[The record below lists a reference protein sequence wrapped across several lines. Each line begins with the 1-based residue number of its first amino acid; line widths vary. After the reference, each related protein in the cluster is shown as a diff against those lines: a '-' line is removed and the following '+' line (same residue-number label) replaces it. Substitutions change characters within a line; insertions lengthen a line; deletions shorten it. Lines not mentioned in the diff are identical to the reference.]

1 MTRCCSVLS
10 MLKTGILIQLKKPT
24 KKVIL
29 LYQSKIKIHIY
40 IYIYI
45 YIICPKNFIFR
56 NFSLDIFPF
65 VLIERCVCVCVCVCV
80 YIHTHTYMDEIRIFI
95 AVLFVIAKAG
105 NILLCLLA
113 QSCLTLCDPKECS
126 PPGSSIHGDSPG
138 KNTGVGCHALFQGI
152 FPTQGWN
159 SGLLHCRWI
168 HYHLS
173 HQGSLEMS

>member
-1 MTRCCSVLS
+1 MTRRCSVLS

-29 LYQSKIKIHIY
+29 LYQSKIKMR
-40 IYIYI
+40 I

-65 VLIERCVCVCVCVCV
+65 VLTEIYV
-80 YIHTHTYMDEIRIFI
+80 YIRIFI

-113 QSCLTLCDPKECS
+113 QSWLTLCDPKDCS

-138 KNTGVGCHALFQGI
+138 KNTGVGYHALFQGI

-159 SGLLHCRWI
+159 PGLPHCRRI

>member
-1 MTRCCSVLS
+1 MGQKEKYDK
-10 MLKTGILIQLKKPT
+10 MLFCLDYAKNRHSYTIEKTHKEGHFAISIENKNE
-24 KKVIL
+24 
-29 LYQSKIKIHIY
+29 
-40 IYIYI
+40 YI
-45 YIICPKNFIFR
+45 YIICPKNSIFR
-56 NFSLDIFPF
+56 NFSLDIFLF
-65 VLIERCVCVCVCVCV
+65 VLIEICVCMCV
-80 YIHTHTYMDEIRIFI
+80 YIYTHTHTYMDEIRIFI

-152 FPTQGWN
+152 FPTQGRN
-159 SGLLHCRWI
+159 PGLLHCRWI